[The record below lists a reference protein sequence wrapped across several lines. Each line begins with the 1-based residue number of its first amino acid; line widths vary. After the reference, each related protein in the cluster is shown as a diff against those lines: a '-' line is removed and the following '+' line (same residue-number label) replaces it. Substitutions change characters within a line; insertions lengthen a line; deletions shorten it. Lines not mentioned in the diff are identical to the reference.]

1 MNLTSMKH
9 RGGDFRLAVLV
20 VSVAMVCCAGAAH
33 AAQFEIV
40 VLPDCENYIDVDTGF
55 PGIMEA
61 QTQWIVDHR
70 QAENIVFVSQ
80 LGDLIHHDPDAEMP
94 EALRT
99 IGKLDQQ
106 VPYSVSAGNHELES
120 TTSRQ
125 LFGDNF
131 GPTRFAEYDWYGGSY
146 NTFNQYQVFSA
157 EAYDFLHISLQKD
170 PSAATLTWA
179 QGVIDANRG
188 KPTILS
194 THDYLTTDTTRSA
207 TGNAVW
213 NGLVKNNPQI
223 FMTLSGHVHVAAHM
237 LSDNSAGKPVLQIL
251 ADYEDYVTAPSGN
264 TDTGYLSK
272 VIFDTDANTISVQ
285 TYSPTYE
292 AVPWLTDADH
302 QYSFRAEFLPQVDG
316 VTSSPINIL
325 IGEPFFGDV
334 SPPMFT
340 GFEEAAAGATS
351 FTRGAGGVELQW
363 ESKTTDTTGIASAA
377 DGFTDPDDPANLR
390 QFHWNAMGVD
400 STITSERIDLRGLD
414 ASDLDRL
421 KVAIDVRTYLDSGN
435 FETSDTFDVSIW
447 TTGKQDGVHL
457 TETPWFRLQG
467 NEGTGELDRIN
478 AGRDGAFTTYTT
490 QISSLPSFPGDVG
503 AMEIVVT
510 GRADSANE
518 HVLVDN
524 LRVWIPAEVRD
535 RCVFYNDS
543 AFDGGDSAL
552 DASDAAA
559 VAFGKNALLPAQ
571 TATFDN
577 YTSFDGGINGLLI
590 DVDHLLNADDLD
602 RNNVGRYFRF
612 HVGNDDDPGN
622 WDDAP
627 AVQDVLVRPGEGV
640 DGSDRVMITWEDRDI
655 ANEWLQVTVLAN
667 GWTGLDD
674 ENVFY
679 FGNSVAEAGNSG
691 QNALVTVA
699 DLLLARNN
707 PHNFLNPAGVDDPY
721 DYNRDGRV
729 DATDVLLARNNQTNF
744 LDGLA
749 LISAPGPAAAA
760 RITPV
765 PEPSTFVLLGT
776 GALGL
781 VAWAWRRRRTPGI
794 FPGS

>member
-1 MNLTSMKH
+1 
-9 RGGDFRLAVLV
+9 
-20 VSVAMVCCAGAAH
+20 
-33 AAQFEIV
+33 
-40 VLPDCENYIDVDTGF
+40 
-55 PGIMEA
+55 
-61 QTQWIVDHR
+61 
-70 QAENIVFVSQ
+70 
-80 LGDLIHHDPDAEMP
+80 
-94 EALRT
+94 
-99 IGKLDQQ
+99 
-106 VPYSVSAGNHELES
+106 
-120 TTSRQ
+120 
-125 LFGDNF
+125 
-131 GPTRFAEYDWYGGSY
+131 
-146 NTFNQYQVFSA
+146 
-157 EAYDFLHISLQKD
+157 
-170 PSAATLTWA
+170 
-179 QGVIDANRG
+179 
-188 KPTILS
+188 
-194 THDYLTTDTTRSA
+194 
-207 TGNAVW
+207 
-213 NGLVKNNPQI
+213 
-223 FMTLSGHVHVAAHM
+223 
-237 LSDNSAGKPVLQIL
+237 
-251 ADYEDYVTAPSGN
+251 
-264 TDTGYLSK
+264 
-272 VIFDTDANTISVQ
+272 
-285 TYSPTYE
+285 
-292 AVPWLTDADH
+292 
-302 QYSFRAEFLPQVDG
+302 
-316 VTSSPINIL
+316 
-325 IGEPFFGDV
+325 
-334 SPPMFT
+334 
-340 GFEEAAAGATS
+340 
-351 FTRGAGGVELQW
+351 
-363 ESKTTDTTGIASAA
+363 
-377 DGFTDPDDPANLR
+377 
-390 QFHWNAMGVD
+390 
-400 STITSERIDLRGLD
+400 
-414 ASDLDRL
+414 
-421 KVAIDVRTYLDSGN
+421 
-435 FETSDTFDVSIW
+435 
-447 TTGKQDGVHL
+447 
-457 TETPWFRLQG
+457 
-467 NEGTGELDRIN
+467 
-478 AGRDGAFTTYTT
+478 
-490 QISSLPSFPGDVG
+490 
-503 AMEIVVT
+503 
-510 GRADSANE
+510 
-518 HVLVDN
+518 
-524 LRVWIPAEVRD
+524 
-535 RCVFYNDS
+535 
-543 AFDGGDSAL
+543 
-552 DASDAAA
+552 
-559 VAFGKNALLPAQ
+559 Q